1 MKTEMNHEEK
11 VVGGNSSFLELLNKE
26 LEKQGVTKVDE
37 KEISPSKKEKVEIIK
52 SKPKKE
58 FLKKGKKQDEL

>member
-37 KEISPSKKEKVEIIK
+37 KEISPSKKE
-52 SKPKKE
+52 
-58 FLKKGKKQDEL
+58 